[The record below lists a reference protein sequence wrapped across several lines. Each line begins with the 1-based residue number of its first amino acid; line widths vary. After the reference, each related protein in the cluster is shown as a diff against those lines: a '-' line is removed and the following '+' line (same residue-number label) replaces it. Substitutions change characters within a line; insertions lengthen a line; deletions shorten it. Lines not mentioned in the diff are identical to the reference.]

1 MGGDKV
7 IKEKFVDWEE
17 ADEEVS
23 EQPKKRKRVAFTVR
37 DWPETKELLDDLQWL
52 KQFVVDKKSVSQ
64 GDVVREALDLLAK
77 KMKYD
82 KLKEEY
88 AEELANATI
97 KAGRKTGR

>member
-1 MGGDKV
+1 M
-7 IKEKFVDWEE
+7 
-17 ADEEVS
+17 
-23 EQPKKRKRVAFTVR
+23 
-37 DWPETKELLDDLQWL
+37 DDLQWL